1 MGDGRGPI
9 VKTGDTVEGRYRIV
23 KPLDQ
28 GGMGT
33 IYLAE
38 HVLIKRKVA
47 IKVLRPEFATDAD
60 VVGRFMNEA
69 RAAGTLGHPPIVE
82 ATDMGFT
89 KDGVPYI
96 VFEFLEGTLLV
107 DEVYRLGGLTV
118 RRALRIANQ
127 IASALHAAH
136 TAGIIHRDL
145 KSENIFLTNK
155 DDRPDHVKVLDFGI
169 SRFMEAESDSSGRG
183 MVMGTPEFMAPE
195 QVTTP
200 DHVDRRADIYALG
213 VILYEMLSARRP
225 YKSDPDPQVVLKQVV
240 SEAPPPLGKSEAP
253 PGLSEMILERLLAK
267 DPDQR
272 FQTMKELQ
280 AALEAFYNINRPS
293 GSLTPLSVPV
303 VEPPLQPPAPP
314 AQPQPNLIVQS
325 KVVDLPTKTT
335 RRRAAGWLWL
345 AAAVLAGGAGVAFK
359 LVSGGSAPA
368 AEPAPASNGS
378 AMALLQA
385 DSEKLAN
392 AIDGEVRAAHLRAD
406 GLASSPV
413 VRAGIETDAATIR
426 DLAQNEHIFSPQAG
440 EALEIFQ
447 LGDGTLHPLVH
458 IPEKA
463 RPMPPVENNG
473 TRLETDGTSITIVAG
488 APIQKQDGT
497 VGGALALA
505 SRMDLTDFKK
515 TLGEHALAAT
525 LVGLDKPV
533 VLAESDRAGGTPLM
547 VPVPIDKNL
556 KPWPIS
562 LQAAVASAAAP
573 TVSARSGGG
582 SYGMVSYAFWGIG
595 GVLLVLYVG
604 TLIRGRRE
612 G

>member
-1 MGDGRGPI
+1 MGDGRGPL
-9 VKTGDTVEGRYRIV
+9 KAGDTVEGRYRIV

-47 IKVLRPEFATDAD
+47 IKVLRPEFATDAE
-60 VVGRFMNEA
+60 VVERFMNEA
-69 RAAGTLGHPPIVE
+69 RAAGTLGHPNIVE
-82 ATDMGFT
+82 STDMGFT
-89 KDGVPYI
+89 KEGVPYI

-107 DEVYRLGGLTV
+107 DEIYRLGGLTL

-183 MVMGTPEFMAPE
+183 VVMGTPEFMAPE

-200 DHVDRRADIYALG
+200 DKVDRRADIYAVG
-213 VILYEMLSARRP
+213 VILYEMLAARRP
-225 YKSDPDPQVVLKQVV
+225 FKADPDPQVVLQKVV
-240 SEAPPPLGKSEAP
+240 SEPPPPLAKSEAP
-253 PGLSEMILERLLAK
+253 PGLSELIIERLLAK
-267 DPDQR
+267 DPDRR

-280 AALEAFYNINRPS
+280 AAIEAFYNINRPS
-293 GSLTPLSVPV
+293 NSMTPLSVPI
-303 VEPPLQPPAPP
+303 VEAPP
-314 AQPQPNLIVQS
+314 PTASSPNLITQTKPVELPVQP
-325 KVVDLPTKTT
+325 KRK
-335 RRRAAGWLWL
+335 RAGWLWL
-345 AAAVLAGGAGVAFK
+345 AAAVLAGGAGVAMQ
-359 LVSGGSAPA
+359 VVGRGGSSTSGQQTAT
-368 AEPAPASNGS
+368 NDS
-378 AMALLQA
+378 ATAILQA

-392 AIDGEVRAAHLRAD
+392 AIDGEVRAAHLRAE

-426 DLAQNEHIFSPQAG
+426 DLAQNEHIFTPKEG
-440 EALEIFQ
+440 ESLQIFQ
-447 LGDGTLHPLVH
+447 VADGKLRPLVQ
-458 IPEKA
+458 IPDKA
-463 RPMPPVENNG
+463 QPVAPVEANG
-473 TRLETDGTSITIVAG
+473 TRLETDGTSITIIAG
-488 APIQKQDGT
+488 TPVQKQDGS

-505 SRMDLTDFKK
+505 TRMDLGSFKQ
-515 TLGEHALAAT
+515 TLGQHALAAT

-533 VLAESDRAGGTPLM
+533 VLAESSQSGGTALM
-547 VPVPIDKNL
+547 VPVPVDKTL

-562 LQAAVASAAAP
+562 LQAMVSAP
-573 TVSARSGGG
+573 TATATARSGGG
-582 SYGMVSYAFWGIG
+582 SGMVSYAFLGIG